1 MSNYIEISYSCL
13 KEFCDRLF
21 PSYGFGAEEG
31 KTIAE
36 ILLRADLYGI
46 ESHGIHRMVRYDQE
60 ITSGMVAVKAKPEI
74 VHESPVSAVIDG
86 HKAMGQ
92 LTAIGAMRT
101 AIDKASRA
109 GIGMVTV
116 RNSNHYGIA
125 SYYTDLALDADCI
138 GITMTNT
145 EAICVPTN
153 GKRAMLGTNPIAFA
167 MPADPLPFSFDGS
180 TTMATRGTME
190 VYSKNGRSVP
200 DNWAVDSDG
209 HPTTDAALV
218 VRNIIGKLGG
228 GIAPLG
234 GSSEG
239 SGGHKGYGL
248 AAMVD
253 ICSGILSGGLTS
265 NHINVRPGE
274 AGICHYFAAI
284 DYGIFG
290 NKGELKKALSVFLD
304 ELRATPRAEGKDRIY
319 THGERARET
328 MKERLRGAIPV
339 SEKTLKEI
347 KSIAQRQGVDF
358 AILARQE
365 KFHS

>member
-1 MSNYIEISYSCL
+1 MNDYTEISYSRL
-13 KEFCDRLF
+13 REFCAGLF
-21 PSYGFGAEEG
+21 PSYGFSAAEG
-31 KTIAE
+31 GVIAE

-46 ESHGIHRMVRYDQE
+46 ESHGIHRLVRYDEE
-60 ITSGMVAVKAKPEI
+60 ITSGMVTVQAKPEL
-74 VHESPVSAVIDG
+74 VHETPVSAVLDG
-86 HKAMGQ
+86 RKAMGQ
-92 LTAIGAMRT
+92 LTAIQAMGI
-101 AIDKASRA
+101 AIDKASRT

-125 SYYTDLALDADCI
+125 SYYTDLALAADFI

-180 TTMATRGTME
+180 TTMVTRGTME
-190 VYSKNGRSVP
+190 VYSKNGKSVP
-200 DNWAVDSDG
+200 DNWAVDSGG
-209 HPTTDAALV
+209 HPTTDAGEV

-234 GSSEG
+234 GSSEI

-253 ICSGILSGGLTS
+253 ICCGILSGGLTS
-265 NHINVRPGE
+265 NHINVQPGE
-274 AGICHYFAAI
+274 AGICHYFSAI
-284 DYGIFG
+284 DYGVFG
-290 NKGELKKALSVFLD
+290 DKGKLKNALSVFLK
-304 ELRATPRAEGKDRIY
+304 ELRATPIADGKDRIY

-328 MKERLRGAIPV
+328 MAKRLRGAIPV
-339 SEKTLKEI
+339 SKKTLAEMKT
-347 KSIAQRQGVDF
+347 IADRQGVEF
-358 AILARQE
+358 TVL
-365 KFHS
+365 

>member
-1 MSNYIEISYSCL
+1 MKDYIEISYYRL
-13 KEFCDRLF
+13 KEFCGRLF
-21 PSYGFGAEEG
+21 PSYGFSAREG
-31 KTIAE
+31 KIIAE

-46 ESHGIHRMVRYDQE
+46 ESHGIHRLVRYDEE
-60 ITSGMVAVKAKPEI
+60 ITSGMVTVNAKPEI

-86 HKAMGQ
+86 RKAMGQ
-92 LTAIGAMRT
+92 LTAIQAMQT
-101 AIDKASRA
+101 AIDKASRL
-109 GIGMVTV
+109 GVGMVTV

-180 TTMATRGTME
+180 TSMVTRGTME
-190 VYSKNGRSVP
+190 VYSKNGKSVP
-200 DNWAVDSDG
+200 DNWAVDSGG

-234 GSSEG
+234 GSSET

-265 NHINVRPGE
+265 NHINLIPGE

-290 NKGELKKALSVFLD
+290 DKGDLKDALSVFLH
-304 ELRATPRAEGKDRIY
+304 ELRATPKADGKDRIY
-319 THGERARET
+319 THGERSRET
-328 MKERLRGAIPV
+328 MAKRLRGAIPV
-339 SEKTLKEI
+339 SEKTIEEL
-347 KSIAQRQGVDF
+347 KSIAQRQGVGFD
-358 AILARQE
+358 IL
-365 KFHS
+365 

>member
-1 MSNYIEISYSCL
+1 MKDYIAISYSRL

-21 PSYGFGAEEG
+21 PSYGFSDPEG
-31 KTIAE
+31 RTLAE

-46 ESHGIHRMVRYDQE
+46 ESHGIHRLVRYDEE
-60 ITSGMVAVKAKPEI
+60 IVSGMVTVGAKPEI
-74 VHESPVSAVIDG
+74 VHESPVSAVMDG

-92 LTAIGAMRT
+92 LTAIQAMGI
-101 AIDKASRA
+101 AIDKAARL
-109 GIGMVTV
+109 GVGMVTV

-125 SYYTDLALDADCI
+125 SYYTDLALEADCI

-180 TTMATRGTME
+180 TTMVTRGTME
-190 VYSKNGRSVP
+190 VYSKNGKSVP
-200 DNWAVDSDG
+200 DNWAVDRDG
-209 HPTTDAALV
+209 HPTTDAAEV

-234 GSSEG
+234 GSSEI

-248 AAMVD
+248 ATMVD

-290 NKGELKKALSVFLD
+290 NKGDLKNALSVFLK
-304 ELRATPRAEGKDRIY
+304 ELRATPKADGKDRIY
-319 THGERARET
+319 TPGERARET
-328 MKERLRGAIPV
+328 MSERLRGAILV
-339 SEKTLKEI
+339 SEKTLKELNI
-347 KSIAQRQGVDF
+347 IAQRQNVDF
-358 AILARQE
+358 AIL
-365 KFHS
+365 

>member
-1 MSNYIEISYSCL
+1 MNDYVAISYSRL
-13 KEFCDRLF
+13 REFCERLF
-21 PSYGFGAEEG
+21 PSYGFSAHEG
-31 KTIAE
+31 KIIAE

-46 ESHGIHRMVRYDQE
+46 ESHGIHRLVRYDQE
-60 ITSGMVAVKAKPEI
+60 IVSGMVTVGAEPEL

-86 HKAMGQ
+86 RKAMGQ
-92 LTAIGAMRT
+92 LTALQAMGI
-101 AIDKASRA
+101 AIDKASRV
-109 GIGMVTV
+109 GTGMVTV

-125 SYYTDLALDADCI
+125 SYYTDLALEADCI

-190 VYSKNGRSVP
+190 VYSKNGKSVP
-200 DNWAVDSDG
+200 DNWAVDREG
-209 HPTTDAALV
+209 HPTTDAGEV
-218 VRNIIGKLGG
+218 VRNIIEKAGG

-234 GSSEG
+234 GSSES

-265 NHINVRPGE
+265 NHINVIPGE

-290 NKGELKKALSVFLD
+290 NKGALKNALSVFLE
-304 ELRATPRAEGKDRIY
+304 ELRATPKADGKDRIY

-328 MKERLRGAIPV
+328 MAKRLSGAIPV
-339 SEKTLKEI
+339 SGKTLEEL
-347 KSIAQRQGVDF
+347 KSIAQRQGVGF
-358 AILARQE
+358 ALP
-365 KFHS
+365 